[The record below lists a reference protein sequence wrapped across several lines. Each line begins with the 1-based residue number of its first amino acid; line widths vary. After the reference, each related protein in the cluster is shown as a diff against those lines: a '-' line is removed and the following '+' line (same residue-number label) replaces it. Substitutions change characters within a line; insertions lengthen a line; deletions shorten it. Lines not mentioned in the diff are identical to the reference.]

1 MFSNVGY
8 LNIDGLKAAEKSQ
21 NENCQKTLTPKPG
34 LKEMKF
40 VPIWRTSQKKVIR
53 LIFND
58 WNWLEIGNFQRKGG
72 GGEGGGGER
81 KIIKGELDTMRAYI

>member
-40 VPIWRTSQKKVIR
+40 VPI
-53 LIFND
+53 
-58 WNWLEIGNFQRKGG
+58 
-72 GGEGGGGER
+72 
-81 KIIKGELDTMRAYI
+81 